1 MKNIQIDIIDK
12 LTPEIIQDMQH
23 IFFLADFHHGH
34 PKIIDICNRPI
45 YLSENDVKNIPHEQR
60 QNAINSEYR
69 QLLDKA
75 HTEWL
80 VKDVFNKYVQNKD
93 EVYVLGDVSLDKRK
107 DAEKFVARLNGNK
120 HLICG
125 NHDKSVDHLG
135 NWCEVTQI
143 KDFTYSRFDLN
154 IHIVLCHYCLLSY
167 NRQIHDSWHLFGHS
181 HCRPL
186 EGQPK
191 LSFDVGIDRI
201 GLWRPYNL
209 YEICKIM
216 NYKEQGYDEESILKS
231 L

>member
-1 MKNIQIDIIDK
+1 MNIQTNIIDK
-12 LTPEIIQDMQH
+12 LTPEIIEDMSH
-23 IFFLADFHHGH
+23 IFFTSDLHHGH
-34 PKIIDICNRPI
+34 PKIVDICNRPCPK
-45 YLSENDVKNIPHEQR
+45 EEHD
-60 QNAINSEYR
+60 
-69 QLLDKA
+69 
-75 HTEWL
+75 EWL
-80 VKDVFNKYVQNKD
+80 LREVFNKYVQKKD
-93 EVYVLGDVSLDKRK
+93 DVYVLGDVSMAKRSEAQK
-107 DAEKFVARLNGNK
+107 WVARMQGNK

-143 KDFTYSRFDLN
+143 KDFTYSRFGLN

-167 NRQIHDSWHLFGHS
+167 NRQIHGSWHVFGHS

-201 GLWRPYNL
+201 GIWRPYNL

-216 NYKEQGYDEESILKS
+216 NGKEQDYSEEEILKT